1 MVGLVLMVSVTAPL
15 PTLDQAVQTTS
26 VRKLCLVH
34 PCMHVG
40 TYCDVKGV
48 CTSTPHSAEGKVA
61 LPLPLHPVHNVIHRC
76 SLHSPKN
83 RTCIMLFISC
93 HVAWGGASFYGGA
106 SLHDKVPWPP
116 ICMYMKLSELLSH
129 SMCPAFIII
138 FSRQPHASL
147 WSEDCFRCLIKKM

>member
-1 MVGLVLMVSVTAPL
+1 MEGFTFATMVGLVLTVSVTAPL

-76 SLHSPKN
+76 RLHSPKN

-93 HVAWGGASFYGGA
+93 HVAWEGLVFMGVQLYMTK
-106 SLHDKVPWPP
+106 SLG
-116 ICMYMKLSELLSH
+116 LLYV
-129 SMCPAFIII
+129 CI
-138 FSRQPHASL
+138 
-147 WSEDCFRCLIKKM
+147 